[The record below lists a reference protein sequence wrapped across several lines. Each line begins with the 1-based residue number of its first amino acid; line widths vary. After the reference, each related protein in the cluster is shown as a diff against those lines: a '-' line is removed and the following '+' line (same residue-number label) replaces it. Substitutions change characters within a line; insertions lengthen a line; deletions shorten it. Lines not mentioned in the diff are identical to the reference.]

1 MSTHKIEGNQSCKE
15 TKTNPDIKNSDNP
28 KLITVINRNS
38 NYINQFAADFKDS
51 WNQSKYLNIEINIII
66 RQHFFIHC
74 KPYE

>member
-1 MSTHKIEGNQSCKE
+1 MGTHKIEGNQSCKE

-38 NYINQFAADFKDS
+38 NYTNQFAADFKDS
-51 WNQSKYLNIEINIII
+51 WNLSKYLDIEFNIII
-66 RQHFFIHC
+66 RQHFLIHC